1 MPEKYNTTER
11 SSILEQ
17 SIHMLLVNCVIFFD
31 IEKNTQ
37 FMKMLQNFI
46 TVLSR
51 HFKIFLFP
59 INLNRHS
66 ISNNTDLCPSKLYL
80 LNKQIQVSLALE
92 KTEMVFVKKQKCN
105 ISLDQEISV

>member
-11 SSILEQ
+11 SSIIEQ

-51 HFKIFLFP
+51 PFKIFLFP
-59 INLNRHS
+59 